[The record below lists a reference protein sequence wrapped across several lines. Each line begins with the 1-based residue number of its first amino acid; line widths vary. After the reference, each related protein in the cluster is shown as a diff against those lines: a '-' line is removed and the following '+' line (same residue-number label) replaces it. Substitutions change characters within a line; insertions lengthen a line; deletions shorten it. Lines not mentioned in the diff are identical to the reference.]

1 MTQEPNY
8 RDPRLAGGRLT
19 VDLGALAANWRQ
31 LDAVTGRAQTAA
43 VVKGN
48 GYGLGIEPVC
58 RALAGAGCTIFFVAL
73 ASEGLRVR
81 ATAPEAEIFV
91 LNGVNRDNVA
101 VVAESGMVPV
111 LGSVAELEI
120 WADYWRAHG
129 SRRPCAVHIDTG
141 MNRLGLTLGQARDYF
156 SDRKRR
162 LALTPILVM
171 SHLACA
177 DLPDNPMNAAQ
188 RERFLAA
195 TALFEGVQA
204 SLSNSAGLFLGTDY
218 HFDLVRPGIAIYGGQ
233 AVENMP
239 NQMSSVA
246 KLEGRI
252 VQIRTVKKGE
262 TVGYGAS
269 YSADRVTKI
278 AIISVGYADG
288 YPRSASSSGVPLR
301 ALETPGGYGSIA
313 GHKVPIAGRVSM
325 DLTAF
330 DVTDIPDQ
338 VLESQQWIELFGA
351 NVTLDDTARAA
362 GTIGYE
368 MLTGLG
374 ERYQRVYLDPGTGGK
389 D

>member
-1 MTQEPNY
+1 M
-8 RDPRLAGGRLT
+8 
-19 VDLGALAANWRQ
+19 
-31 LDAVTGRAQTAA
+31 
-43 VVKGN
+43 
-48 GYGLGIEPVC
+48 
-58 RALAGAGCTIFFVAL
+58 
-73 ASEGLRVR
+73 
-81 ATAPEAEIFV
+81 
-91 LNGVNRDNVA
+91 
-101 VVAESGMVPV
+101 
-111 LGSVAELEI
+111 
-120 WADYWRAHG
+120 
-129 SRRPCAVHIDTG
+129 
-141 MNRLGLTLGQARDYF
+141 
-156 SDRKRR
+156 
-162 LALTPILVM
+162 
-171 SHLACA
+171 
-177 DLPDNPMNAAQ
+177 
-188 RERFLAA
+188 AA